1 MEDDEPSDFIKYQK
15 FEPYMLN
22 VLKNNEYP
30 PDDPETLLAAF
41 KVLWCLNEKLLDPEQ
56 KGYID
61 KELLK
66 TFLEEKG

>member
-1 MEDDEPSDFIKYQK
+1 
-15 FEPYMLN
+15 MLN